1 MSESNALAAAAG
13 RCPTLPPSLTGDLPA
28 AEAGSVAR
36 AMAAAYHRMVTYY
49 CRELKRTPDEAHIQA
64 TDAGD
69 EQYQQQLLGKPPDQ
83 YSWWELNL
91 LAEKSPDVAHGVWER
106 LKAEAVDELE
116 SGHRAIQAL
125 EFDTGP
131 WDRAQFLA
139 IRRGFLDEWRPRGG
153 IEHAL
158 IDTLAQTWAGY
169 LWWLRQLSMVTTTE
183 GKLEEA
189 LLRRDGHWKP
199 PRIGVA
205 ETIDQSAAMVDRFHR
220 LFLRTLR
227 ALRDYRRHAPQV
239 VVQNAAQVNVASV
252 QQNVASDA
260 RGVRERVEARLTEL
274 EATRAK
280 PESPDGPR

>member
-1 MSESNALAAAAG
+1 MSGSNALEAATSLA
-13 RCPTLPPSLTGDLPA
+13 LPSSLTGELSA

-64 TDAGD
+64 TDSGD

-91 LAEKSPDVAHGVWER
+91 LAEKSPDLAHGVWER
-106 LKAEAVDELE
+106 LKAEAVDELK

-139 IRRGFLDEWRPRGG
+139 IRRGFADEWQPRGG
-153 IEHAL
+153 IELAL

-169 LWWLRQLSMVTTTE
+169 LWWLRQLNMVTTTE

-189 LLRRDGHWKP
+189 LLKRDGHWKP
-199 PRIGVA
+199 PRMSVA

-227 ALRDYRRHAPQV
+227 ALREHRRHAPTV
-239 VVQNAAQVNVASV
+239 MVQNAAQVNVS
-252 QQNVASDA
+252 
-260 RGVRERVEARLTEL
+260 RC
-274 EATRAK
+274 
-280 PESPDGPR
+280 